1 MSSARG
7 KAISSVRP
15 PRGAHRHSLPRSLR
29 GDAGIT
35 LLELVAACF
44 ILIVL
49 STMAVQLKRIQV
61 VEWKERLLR
70 DRLQEMRDAID
81 RYKDDADAGK
91 IQVEAGTEGYPPDLK
106 TLVDG
111 VKLTGAKDMKVRYLR
126 TIESDPVNP
135 DAEGDPNGG
144 WGLRSTQDDPDS
156 TAWGG
161 QDVFDVYS
169 QSTGTALDG
178 TKYSDW

>member
-1 MSSARG
+1 MRRMCPIASPP
-7 KAISSVRP
+7 VRQL
-15 PRGAHRHSLPRSLR
+15 RAGVLPCASRRQIRS
-29 GDAGIT
+29 DAGMT
-35 LLELVAACF
+35 LLELMAACA

-49 STMAVQLKRIQV
+49 STMAVQIKHIQV
-61 VEWKERLLR
+61 VEWKEQLLHARLR
-70 DRLQEMRDAID
+70 EMRDAID

-91 IQVEAGTEGYPPDLK
+91 IQVLAGTEGYPPDLK

-111 VKLTGAKDMKVRYLR
+111 VKSTGAKDLKIRYLR
-126 TIESDPVNP
+126 KIEPDPMASDPGP
-135 DAEGDPNGG
+135 DGG
-144 WGLRSTQDDPDS
+144 WGMRSTQDDPDS

-169 QSTGTALDG
+169 QSPGTALDG